1 MISSSLHNQYWLVPQ
16 KYHPKKTKVHPSV
29 LHLWPRF
36 LELPGIAWN
45 CLPSADD
52 IFGDD
57 PNTVYVRMNVS
68 SEKFKGD

>member
-1 MISSSLHNQYWLVPQ
+1 MSLYFNPQPRPKILGLFLGQVPVYYICLVQEP
-16 KYHPKKTKVHPSV
+16 P
-29 LHLWPRF
+29 
-36 LELPGIAWN
+36 
-45 CLPSADD
+45 PSADD